1 MKVKLRLIGGKVDSS
16 ALLLNLENG
25 QLGSK
30 ILVTEYPVTQDVGVV
45 TFLEEFKLEEN
56 EFQICVKSLDNKVLG
71 KGSVFRSKIMLSEE
85 EGVILY
91 NINKAYFENRES
103 GYIIELFNKNKQID
117 RFILQSDTNI
127 YNMYNNLEEKGVI
140 EF

>member
-16 ALLLNLENG
+16 ALLVNLENG
-25 QLGSK
+25 QLGNK
-30 ILVTEYPVTQDVGVV
+30 VLVKEYPVTEDVGIV
-45 TFLEEFKLEEN
+45 TFLENFKVEEN
-56 EFQICVKSLDNKVLG
+56 EFQICVKNLNDEILG
-71 KGSVFRSKIMLSEE
+71 KGNVFRGKIMSLDGI
-85 EGVILY
+85 GVVLY
-91 NINKAYFENRES
+91 NVNKAYFENRES

-127 YNMYNNLEEKGVI
+127 YNIYNNLEERGVI

>member
-25 QLGSK
+25 QLGNKVLIS
-30 ILVTEYPVTQDVGVV
+30 EYPITQDVGVV
-45 TFLEEFKLEEN
+45 TFLEDFKLEEN
-56 EFQICVKSLDNKVLG
+56 EFQICVKSLENKILG
-71 KGSVFRSKIMLSEE
+71 KGSIFRSKIMSLDGV
-85 EGVILY
+85 GVILY
-91 NINKAYFENRES
+91 NINKAYFESRES
-103 GYIIELFNKNKQID
+103 GYIIELFSKNKQID
-117 RFILQSDTNI
+117 RFVLQSDTNV